1 MAKSPSWKVIHSSN
15 RQNWR
20 TPPELFDRLND
31 VFNFKVDLASDGDN
45 ALCERYYTPF
55 EDSLAQPW
63 HKETK
68 WQWLN
73 PPYGRDLSLWMTKAA
88 VEASKGARVVVLAFS
103 CTDTQWFRTAW
114 DASREIWFFSK
125 RIKFIDP
132 DDPDAKRTP
141 APKGSALYVFDG
153 LAEQPP
159 KVRLCGLYGD
169 GWVTKKE
176 LKRWQ
181 HQYRLEV

>member
-1 MAKSPSWKVIHSSN
+1 MAKSPTWKTLHSSS

-20 TPPELFDRLND
+20 TPPQLFDRLNK
-31 VFNFKVDLASDGDN
+31 VFNFQVDLASDGDN
-45 ALCERYYTPF
+45 ALCERHYTPLD
-55 EDSLAQPW
+55 DSLAQPW
-63 HKETK
+63 HLEPG

-73 PPYGRDLSLWMTKAA
+73 PPYGRDLGLWMTKAA
-88 VEASKGARVVVLAFS
+88 VEARKGAKIAVLAFS

-125 RIKFIDP
+125 RIKFLDP

-141 APKGSALYVFDG
+141 APKGSALYVFSGATDV
-153 LAEQPP
+153 PP
-159 KVRLCGLYGD
+159 KVRLCGLD
-169 GWVTKKE
+169 GSGWATKRD

-181 HQYRLEV
+181 HQFDLGI